1 MYLAHVAMYIHITN
15 QLRMMPPQCTVYVHM
30 AAWYI
35 IHSTRPGPKT
45 RHWKEILS
53 HIFFISLS
61 LVIEVISA
69 SKGLRISGIVSKS
82 CPILVNG
89 ARESKPF
96 QYCVI
101 FTSFTHP
108 NIDLIY
114 FLFSLDFPLLPVH
127 TYTEW
132 RP

>member
-1 MYLAHVAMYIHITN
+1 M
-15 QLRMMPPQCTVYVHM
+15 
-30 AAWYI
+30 
-35 IHSTRPGPKT
+35 
-45 RHWKEILS
+45 S

-69 SKGLRISGIVSKS
+69 SKGLRISGICTILSPNKS